1 MEEEEEEAALQLALT
16 SPCVEQPAIDLLL
29 CSLFRRCQQLGIPV
43 PSSALPP
50 PVSQEP
56 PRSILSARDLSRIS
70 SLSVRATTS
79 AEGDVGFGKG
89 ATRPTEPGVTTTTTL
104 LARCRPAAAA
114 VTATAAHC
122 NHRRCN
128 HFCTS
133 CRCPTTHHA
142 INSLDPPT
150 PTITNLHRASKP
162 IPLLHVSAVHPPL
175 LRPRFLDPAVIAQP
189 KCLQKLAASA

>member
-114 VTATAAHC
+114 VTATTAAATTFALPAAAP
-122 NHRRCN
+122 RRITRSTASTRRRLQLQT
-128 HFCTS
+128 CTAPQS
-133 CRCPTTHHA
+133 QFRCYMSRPSTRPSSVPVFL
-142 INSLDPPT
+142 IRRLSRNQ
-150 PTITNLHRASKP
+150 NVSKN
-162 IPLLHVSAVHPPL
+162 
-175 LRPRFLDPAVIAQP
+175 
-189 KCLQKLAASA
+189 